1 MTPRNIYS
9 YLYLLSTTVY
19 STVDGNCPRFSF
31 ELYNQ
36 LQCGIKNTNNSVQ

>member
-1 MTPRNIYS
+1 MKPMNIYS
-9 YLYLLSTTVY
+9 YLYLLYSTLQY
-19 STVDGNCPRFSF
+19 TVDGNCPRFSF